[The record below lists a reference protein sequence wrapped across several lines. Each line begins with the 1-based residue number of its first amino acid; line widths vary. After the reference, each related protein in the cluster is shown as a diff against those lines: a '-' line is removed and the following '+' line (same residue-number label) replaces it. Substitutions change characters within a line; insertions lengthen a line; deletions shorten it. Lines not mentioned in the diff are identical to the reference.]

1 MKKVSVVVC
10 IVGVFLSSCAT
21 TGKKLD
27 VERYEYYEGVEKVAN
42 GLVRYLVKLPADC
55 RIAVLPIISEY
66 GNKTMLGDNIANSL
80 QTVLFDPKEYTL
92 VERERVDAILSELEF
107 TRTDLVAE
115 ESIKELGKILA
126 VDSIVVGTLRN
137 EGDCFSLYCKIVDV
151 ETGKVQSL
159 ASALLSSTETMV
171 KQYSVLTD
179 KAVGSIKGAF
189 ELSIAGVQVRN
200 ESMKGIPWDA
210 FSRPDI
216 VVQVKVDGT
225 EVFRSDTAYDRLAMD
240 EAADTTIV
248 LKEQSVLEI
257 AIYDEDITKDE
268 LIGRY
273 ALTPDMLRELILVH
287 ESVHSDGDIV
297 ALGLALERL

>member
-107 TRTDLVAE
+107 TRTDLVDE

-189 ELSIAGVQVRN
+189 ELSIAGAEVRN
-200 ESMKGIPWDA
+200 ENSSGIAWDA

-216 VVQVKVDGT
+216 VIQVKVDGID
-225 EVFRSDTAYDRLAMD
+225 VFQSDTVFDRLATD
-240 EAADTTIV
+240 EKVSTTIV
-248 LKEQSVLEI
+248 LKEQSILEI
-257 AIYDEDITKDE
+257 IISDEDITQYE
-268 LIGRY
+268 PISRY
-273 ALTPDMLRELILVH
+273 ALTPDMIRELVARH
-287 ESVHSDGDIV
+287 VMVYSDEEIV
-297 ALGLALERL
+297 SMALSLERL